1 MRLAVEAVPNR
12 ARRDV
17 ADKLDQ
23 FDYVIVGAGSAGCV
37 LANRLSADPD
47 TRVLLLE
54 AGPEPKDPWIK
65 IPAGMARLFEP
76 GPHNWGYLTEPQPH
90 LNDRRIY
97 WPRGRGLGGSSAIN
111 GMLYV
116 RGHPLDYEHWRQLG
130 NPGWGWDDVLPLFKR
145 SERNQGGE
153 SPFHGGGGE
162 LSVSDPVMHHSFS
175 DLFIAAAG
183 DQGFVRNTDFND
195 GDQDGVGY
203 LQFTIKNGERCSS
216 YEAFVR
222 PIRHRHNL
230 TILTEAQVEKV
241 IVQDRRATGVQFRHD
256 GAWRIASV
264 SGEVILAGGVINS
277 PQLLMLSG
285 IGPGAQLN
293 ELGIDVAHHL
303 PGVGRNLHDHMYASV
318 VYQSP
323 RRHSVNHLLRGA
335 RAYAEGARYL
345 FLRSG
350 ALTNGTSQTSL
361 FARVTPGVEQPDVQ
375 INTRPL
381 SFAVVKG
388 GGLEVAGGSTVTLS
402 VCQLRPESR
411 GAITLKTPDIA
422 DAPLIQ
428 PNYMESPID
437 QAVMVAGVRLARKI
451 MDGPTMRGEGFSEA
465 HAIPTNDAA
474 LLDFL
479 RTILGPV
486 YHPVGTC
493 RMGDDEMAVVDAR
506 LRVHGVAGLRVADAS
521 IMPAITSGNT
531 NAPAIMIGEKAADMI
546 QADAKRAA

>member
-1 MRLAVEAVPNR
+1 MVAARDETR
-12 ARRDV
+12 ATK
-17 ADKLDQ
+17 ALDQ

-37 LANRLSADPD
+37 LANRLSADTK

-65 IPAGMARLFEP
+65 IPAGMARLFKP
-76 GPHNWGYLTEPQPH
+76 GPHNWGYFTEPEPQ
-90 LNDRRIY
+90 LNGRRIY
-97 WPRGRGLGGSSAIN
+97 WPRGKGLGGSSAIN

-145 SERNQGGE
+145 GERHQGGE
-153 SPFHGGGGE
+153 SASHGGGGE
-162 LSVSDPVMHHSFS
+162 LAVCDPIMHHSFS
-175 DLFIAAAG
+175 DLFIKAAG
-183 DQGFVRNTDFND
+183 EQGHAHNTDFND
-195 GDQDGVGY
+195 GEQDGVGY
-203 LQFTIKNGERCSS
+203 LQFTIKNGERHSS
-216 YEAFVR
+216 YEAFVK
-222 PIRHRHNL
+222 PVRHRPNL
-230 TILTEAQVEKV
+230 GILTEAQVEKV
-241 IVQDRRATGVQFRHD
+241 VIEAGRATGVQFRH
-256 GAWRIASV
+256 GGERQTVQAL
-264 SGEVILAGGVINS
+264 GEVILAGGVINS

-285 IGPGAQLN
+285 IGPGAHLA
-293 ELGIDVAHHL
+293 EFGVETARDL

-318 VYQSP
+318 VYTAP
-323 RRHSVNHLLRGA
+323 RRHSVNHRLRGA
-335 RAYAEGARYL
+335 RAYAEGARYVL
-345 FLRSG
+345 MRSG

-381 SFAVVKG
+381 SFAAMKG
-388 GGLEVAGGSTVTLS
+388 GGLEVAEGSTVTMS

-422 DAPLIQ
+422 DAPRIQ
-428 PNYMESPID
+428 PNYFESPID
-437 QAVMVAGVRLARKI
+437 QAVMVAGVQLGRKI
-451 MDGPTMRGEGFSEA
+451 MAGEAMRAEGFSEL
-465 HAIPTNDAA
+465 HPIPAGDTE

-479 RTILGPV
+479 RNVLGPV

-493 RMGDDEMAVVDAR
+493 KMGGDEMAVVDAR

-521 IMPAITSGNT
+521 IMPVITSGNT

-546 QADAKRAA
+546 LADAKRAA